1 MSCTAFSC
9 TFLSEDAC
17 SRWNGRGSTTANSNT
32 RFRCTVEQPSSNLR
46 YPLRIRLREG
56 ALHDLLKGP
65 PLDAPV
71 PADGG
76 LAEQSLLQAVHSLRV
91 VLDGT
96 TEDATHQLE
105 GTVQFSTRA
114 YELVLV
120 HVAVQPADVLRAPG
134 DLAAADVL
142 QPRDL
147 LHCLT
152 DVPAKLGAH
161 LPEGVLRLA
170 QSLQLARMLLDAVTE
185 APVARSE
192 AGDLHREPRSRHD
205 EVRVGEQEEATREE
219 QGTGDPSQN
228 AQRWEY
234 VHEEADDKHERRE
247 GVEHVV

>member
-147 LHCLT
+147 LHCL
-152 DVPAKLGAH
+152 
-161 LPEGVLRLA
+161 A